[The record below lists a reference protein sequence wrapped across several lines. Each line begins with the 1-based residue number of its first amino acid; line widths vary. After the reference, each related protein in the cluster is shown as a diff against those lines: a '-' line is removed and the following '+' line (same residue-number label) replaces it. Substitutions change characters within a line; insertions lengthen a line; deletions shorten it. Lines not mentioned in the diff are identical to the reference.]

1 MDIQTGA
8 IVIIF
13 QVPLEA
19 SAKLSSVH
27 VYKFH
32 LVECAEV
39 ETTVFV
45 SRHVFCEVTFGL
57 KILEQLNCK
66 VLAFEW
72 VSVFAQTFQD
82 VSAVGVC
89 EVD

>member
-1 MDIQTGA
+1 MDILTGE

-13 QVPLEA
+13 QVPFEA

-32 LVECAEV
+32 LVKCAEV
-39 ETTVFV
+39 ETTVLV
-45 SRHVFCEVTFGL
+45 SRHVFFEVSAGL
-57 KILEQLNCK
+57 EILEQLNCK
-66 VLAFEW
+66 VLAFEC

-82 VSAVGVC
+82 VSAVGVRK
-89 EVD
+89 VD